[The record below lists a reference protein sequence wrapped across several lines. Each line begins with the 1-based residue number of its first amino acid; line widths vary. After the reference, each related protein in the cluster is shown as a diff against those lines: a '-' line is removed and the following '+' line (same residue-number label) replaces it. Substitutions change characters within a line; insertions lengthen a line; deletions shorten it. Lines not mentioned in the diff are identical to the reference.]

1 MTTYTAAQ
9 VMTATPVV
17 PVIVVDSA
25 EQAVNL
31 GKALVAGGVPVLEVT
46 MRTEAALE
54 AISALR
60 KEVPDA
66 IVGAGTVC
74 SREQYIQAI
83 EAGAEFIISPGAT
96 PDLLAVGKEYD
107 VPYLPAVATISDI
120 LLGMEYGYDH
130 FKFFPA
136 EVNGGIKA
144 LKAFGGP
151 LPQIRFCP
159 TGGIGAN
166 NFKDY
171 LALDN
176 VLCVGGSWIVPT
188 DLVREGKWD
197 EITELAKSVQS
208 RLAQ

>member
-17 PVIVVDSA
+17 PVIVVDDV

-46 MRTEAALE
+46 LRTEAALE
-54 AISALR
+54 AITALR

-74 SREQYIQAI
+74 SREQYVKAV
-83 EAGAEFIISPGAT
+83 EAGSQFIISPGMT
-96 PDLLAVGKEYD
+96 PDLLKVGKEYD
-107 VPYLPAVATISDI
+107 IPYLPAVATISDI

-136 EVNGGIKA
+136 EVNGGVKA
-144 LKAFGGP
+144 LKAFSGP

-159 TGGIGAN
+159 TGGINEN

-171 LALDN
+171 LALDS

-188 DLVREGKWD
+188 DLVKAGKWD
-197 EITELAKSVQS
+197 EITELAKSVQ
-208 RLAQ
+208 Q

>member
-17 PVIVVDSA
+17 PVIVVDDV

-46 MRTEAALE
+46 LRTEAALE
-54 AISALR
+54 AITALR
-60 KEVPDA
+60 KEVPEA

-74 SREQYIQAI
+74 SREQYIQAV
-83 EAGAEFIISPGAT
+83 EAGSQFIISPGLT
-96 PDLLAVGKEYD
+96 PDLLKVGKEYD
-107 VPYLPAVATISDI
+107 IPYLPAVATISDI
-120 LLGMEYGYDH
+120 LLGLEYGYDH

-136 EVNGGIKA
+136 EVNGGVKA
-144 LKAFGGP
+144 LKAFSGP

-159 TGGIGAN
+159 TGGIN
-166 NFKDY
+166 EKNFKDY
-171 LALDN
+171 LALDS

-188 DLVREGKWD
+188 DLVKAGK
-197 EITELAKSVQS
+197 
-208 RLAQ
+208 

>member
-17 PVIVVDSA
+17 PVIVVDNV

-46 MRTEAALE
+46 LRTDAALE

-74 SREQYIQAI
+74 TRAQYIQAV
-83 EAGAEFIISPGAT
+83 EAGSQFIISPGLT

-107 VPYLPAVATISDI
+107 IPYLPAVATISDI
-120 LLGMEYGYDH
+120 LLGIEYGYDH

-136 EVNGGIKA
+136 EVNGGVKA
-144 LKAFGGP
+144 LKAFSGP
-151 LPQIRFCP
+151 MPHIRFCP
-159 TGGIGAN
+159 TGGIN
-166 NFKDY
+166 EKNYKDY
-171 LALDN
+171 LALES

-188 DLVREGKWD
+188 DLVQAGKWD
-197 EITELAKSVQS
+197 EITELAKSVQ
-208 RLAQ
+208 Q

>member
-1 MTTYTAAQ
+1 MAAYTAAQ

-54 AISALR
+54 AITSLR

-74 SREQYIQAI
+74 SREQYVQAV
-83 EAGAEFIISPGAT
+83 EAGAQFIISPGAT
-96 PDLLAVGKEYD
+96 PDLLKVGKEYD
-107 VPYLPAVATISDI
+107 IPYLPAVATISDI

-136 EVNGGIKA
+136 EVNGGVKA

-188 DLVREGKWD
+188 DLVRAGKWD
-197 EITELAKSVQS
+197 EITELAKSVQ
-208 RLAQ
+208 

>member
-17 PVIVVDSA
+17 PVIVVDDV

-46 MRTEAALE
+46 LRTEAALE
-54 AISALR
+54 AITALR

-74 SREQYIQAI
+74 SREQYIKAV
-83 EAGAEFIISPGAT
+83 EAGSQFIISPGMT
-96 PDLLAVGKEYD
+96 PDLLKVGKEYD
-107 VPYLPAVATISDI
+107 IPYLPAVATISDI

-136 EVNGGIKA
+136 EVNGGVKA
-144 LKAFGGP
+144 LKAFSGP

-159 TGGIGAN
+159 TGGIN
-166 NFKDY
+166 EKNFKEY
-171 LALDN
+171 LALDC
-176 VLCVGGSWIVPT
+176 VLCVGGSWIVPA
-188 DLVREGKWD
+188 DLVKAGKWD
-197 EITELAKSVQS
+197 EITELAKSVQ
-208 RLAQ
+208 Q

>member
-197 EITELAKSVQS
+197 EITELAKSVQ
-208 RLAQ
+208 

>member
-17 PVIVVDSA
+17 PVIVVDDV

-46 MRTEAALE
+46 LRTEAALE
-54 AISALR
+54 AITALR
-60 KEVPDA
+60 KEVPEA

-74 SREQYIQAI
+74 SREQYIQAV
-83 EAGAEFIISPGAT
+83 EAGSQFIISPGLT

-107 VPYLPAVATISDI
+107 IPYLPAVATISDI
-120 LLGMEYGYDH
+120 LLGLEYGYDH

-136 EVNGGIKA
+136 EVNGGVKA
-144 LKAFGGP
+144 LKAFSGP
-151 LPQIRFCP
+151 LPQLRFCP
-159 TGGIGAN
+159 TGGIN
-166 NFKDY
+166 EKNYKDY
-171 LALDN
+171 LALES

-188 DLVREGKWD
+188 ELVKAGKWD
-197 EITELAKSVQS
+197 EITELAKSVQ
-208 RLAQ
+208 Q

>member
-1 MTTYTAAQ
+1 MAAYTAAQ

-54 AISALR
+54 AITALR

-74 SREQYIQAI
+74 NREQYVQAV
-83 EAGAEFIISPGAT
+83 EAGAQFIISPGAT
-96 PDLLAVGKEYD
+96 PDLLKVGKEYD
-107 VPYLPAVATISDI
+107 IPYLPAVATISDI
-120 LLGMEYGYDH
+120 LLGMEFGYDH

-136 EVNGGIKA
+136 EVNGGVKA

-151 LPQIRFCP
+151 LPHIRFCP

-166 NFKDY
+166 NFKEY

-188 DLVREGKWD
+188 DLVRAGKWD
-197 EITELAKSVQS
+197 EITELAKSVQ
-208 RLAQ
+208 

>member
-1 MTTYTAAQ
+1 MAAYTAAQ

-46 MRTEAALE
+46 MRTEAALD
-54 AISALR
+54 AITALR

-74 SREQYIQAI
+74 SREQYVQAV
-83 EAGAEFIISPGAT
+83 EAGAQFIISPGAT
-96 PDLLAVGKEYD
+96 PDLLTVGKEYD
-107 VPYLPAVATISDI
+107 IPYLPAVATISDI

-136 EVNGGIKA
+136 EVNGGVKA

-188 DLVREGKWD
+188 DLVRAGKWD
-197 EITELAKSVQS
+197 EITELAKSVQ
-208 RLAQ
+208 Q

>member
-1 MTTYTAAQ
+1 MASQLTARE
-9 VMTATPVV
+9 VMTSTPVV
-17 PVIVVDSA
+17 PVIVVENV
-25 EQAVNL
+25 EQAINL

-46 MRTEAALE
+46 LRTEAALD
-54 AISALR
+54 AIAALR
-60 KEVPDA
+60 EQVPEA

-74 SREQYIQAI
+74 TREQYVKAV
-83 EAGAEFIISPGAT
+83 EAGSQFIISPGMT

-136 EVNGGIKA
+136 EVNGGVKA
-144 LKAFGGP
+144 LKAFAGP
-151 LPQIRFCP
+151 LSQIKFCP

-166 NFKDY
+166 NFREY
-171 LALDN
+171 LALPN

-188 DLVREGKWD
+188 DLVRDGKWD
-197 EITELAKSVQS
+197 EITALAKSVS
-208 RLAQ
+208 R

>member
-17 PVIVVDSA
+17 PVIVVDDV

-46 MRTEAALE
+46 LRTEAALE
-54 AISALR
+54 AITALR

-74 SREQYIQAI
+74 SREQYVKAV
-83 EAGAEFIISPGAT
+83 EAGSQFIISPGMT
-96 PDLLAVGKEYD
+96 PDLLKVGKEYD

-120 LLGMEYGYDH
+120 LLGLEYGYDH

-136 EVNGGIKA
+136 EVNGGVKA
-144 LKAFGGP
+144 LKAFSGP

-159 TGGIGAN
+159 TGGINEN

-171 LALDN
+171 LALDS

-188 DLVREGKWD
+188 DLVKAGKWD
-197 EITELAKSVQS
+197 EITELAKSVQ
-208 RLAQ
+208 Q

>member
-17 PVIVVDSA
+17 PVIVVDDV

-46 MRTEAALE
+46 LRTDAALE
-54 AISALR
+54 AITALR
-60 KEVPDA
+60 KEVPEA

-74 SREQYIQAI
+74 SRDQYVKAV
-83 EAGAEFIISPGAT
+83 EAGSQFIISPGMT
-96 PDLLAVGKEYD
+96 PDLLSAGKEYD

-120 LLGMEYGYDH
+120 LLGLEYGYDH

-136 EVNGGIKA
+136 EVNGGVKA
-144 LKAFGGP
+144 LKAFSGP
-151 LPQIRFCP
+151 LPQLRFCP
-159 TGGIGAN
+159 TGGIN
-166 NFKDY
+166 EKNYKDY
-171 LALDN
+171 LALES

-188 DLVREGKWD
+188 ELVKAGKWD
-197 EITELAKSVQS
+197 EITELAKSVQ
-208 RLAQ
+208 Q